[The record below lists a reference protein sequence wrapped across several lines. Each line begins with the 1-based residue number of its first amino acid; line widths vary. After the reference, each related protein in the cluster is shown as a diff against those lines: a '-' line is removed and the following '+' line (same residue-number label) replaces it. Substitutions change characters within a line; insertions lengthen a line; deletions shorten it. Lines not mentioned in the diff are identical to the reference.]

1 MIRKSMT
8 LIRLA
13 LVGICVLCVVG
24 CGSGTGPGS
33 GIAAPALTIVTTL
46 LPEGTAGV
54 TYGAAIEVAYGTG
67 PYTYAV
73 TAGSLPTGLT
83 LVGSVVQGIPAAA
96 ANSDVTVTVTDKNS
110 VKASATFDIII
121 AAAPAPTLTLSTVT
135 LQGTVVNS
143 AYSEALSVRGGAAP
157 YTFTLT
163 SGSLPAGISLSS
175 AGVISGTATASGAFT
190 IGVHVV
196 DSSATQGSLNATLT
210 LSVADAAVAID
221 TTNVLEKVPQTFFGI
236 HTSVYDPNLNDVSK
250 LPGLLALTGI
260 TTMRYPG
267 GGYSDNYHWAQ
278 HTITPSYM
286 SAPPACGVAP
296 SGTLQPQADFGNFLK
311 TMLASGAQALIT
323 VNYGTSVSD
332 AQGSRTIGSDGQD
345 DCSEP
350 NQPGQPQEAAA
361 WVAYAN
367 GSATNTYV
375 IGVDAAGF
383 DWKTVGFWAA
393 LRGASPLA
401 VDDGFNH
408 LRIGHVAPIGIKYW
422 EVGNEVYYNGWSNN
436 LNPEDDLHA
445 PYIYPNGYTPGGFLS
460 RNQLAAL
467 SPTAY
472 GTNAMQYVQAMKAV
486 DPTILVGIDFASP
499 GATDPIPL
507 NWNPDLAQSAC
518 ASGMFDLAIMH
529 YYPGTY
535 TAVQASELLSLPQ
548 SDIPRVVAGI
558 QANLAQYCPA
568 NASAIKFFLTETSPN
583 DKLAPG
589 FPIPALGLFAIN
601 DYMSSLQSGVQ
612 NIDWLELHNGTY
624 LDASENPGPA
634 YYGIE
639 MAHLMAG
646 VGDSLVSAQ
655 SSSGTVLSWATLKA
669 NGQKGVMLINADPA
683 NAAMVQVSIAG
694 STVGSAGTMYSFG
707 VATTQSAALMTG
719 TPFAVAGDTFMV
731 TVPAYTAVE
740 VLVP

>member
-1 MIRKSMT
+1 MFRKA
-8 LIRLA
+8 IA
-13 LVGICVLCVVG
+13 LLGAAVVGFGVLSVMG
-24 CGSGTGPGS
+24 CGSGTS
-33 GIAAPALTIVTTL
+33 STNATAVPAVTIVTSL
-46 LPEGTAGV
+46 LPSGVAGV
-54 TYGAAIEVAYGTG
+54 TYGAAIEVAYGTA
-67 PYTYAV
+67 PYSYAV
-73 TAGSLPTGLT
+73 TSGSLPPGLA
-83 LVGSVVQGIPAAA
+83 LVGSVVQGIPTAATTS
-96 ANSDVTVTVTDKNS
+96 NFTVTVTDKNASKATASFS
-110 VKASATFDIII
+110 VAI
-121 AAAPAPTLTLSTVT
+121 AHAPAPTLTLSAST
-135 LQGTVVNS
+135 LPGIVLNS
-143 AYSEALSVRGGAAP
+143 GYTTALSVRGGEAP

-163 SGSLPAGISLSS
+163 SGSLPAGVSLSS
-175 AGVISGTATASGAFT
+175 AGVLSGTPTASGTFT
-190 IGVHVV
+190 FGVHIV
-196 DSSATQGSLNATLT
+196 DSSSPAGSLDVSLT
-210 LSVADAAVAID
+210 LNVADAAVAVD
-221 TTNVLEKVPQTFFGI
+221 TTTVLAKVPQTFFGI
-236 HTSVYDPNLNDVSK
+236 HTSVYDPNLNDVAK

-260 TTMRYPG
+260 TMMRYPG

-278 HTITPSYM
+278 HIITPSYM
-286 SAPPACGVAP
+286 SSPPACGVAP
-296 SGTLQPQADFGNFLK
+296 NGTLESQADFGNFVK

-332 AQGSRTIGSDGQD
+332 AQASRKVGSDGLD

-367 GSATNTYV
+367 GSSTNTYV
-375 IGVDAAGF
+375 IGLDATGF

-393 LRGASPLA
+393 LRGASPLP

-408 LRIGHVAPIGIKYW
+408 LRIGQIAPIGIKYW
-422 EVGNEVYYNGWSNN
+422 EIGNEVYYNGWSNN

-445 PYIYPNGYTPGGFLS
+445 PYIYPSGYTPGGFES
-460 RNQLAAL
+460 RNQLPAL

-472 GTNAMQYVQAMKAV
+472 GTNAIPYIQAMKAV
-486 DPTILVGIDFASP
+486 DPTIQIGIDFASP

-507 NWNPDLAQSAC
+507 NWNPDLAKAAC
-518 ASGMFDLAIMH
+518 ASGMFDLAIIH

-535 TAVQASELLSLPQ
+535 QAVPANQLLSLPQ

-568 NASAIKFFLTETSPN
+568 NASAIKFFLSETSPN
-583 DKLAPG
+583 GTLAAG
-589 FPIPALGLFAIN
+589 FPTPALGLFAIN
-601 DYMSSLQSGVQ
+601 DFMSSLQSGVQ

-646 VGDSLVSAQ
+646 VGDSLVSAN

-669 NGQKGVMLINADPA
+669 NGQKGVLLINADPS
-683 NAAMVQVSIAG
+683 NPAMVQVSVSGAAVG
-694 STVGSAGTMYSFG
+694 STGTMYSFG

-719 TPFAVAGDTFMV
+719 TPFAVAGSTFMV